1 MPLLYGNKPPIKM
14 IKELKDL
21 VDKCNEEVKKCVKNQ
36 QTQGQTERNINKIF
50 NNYWMSKSKQK
61 HGT

>member
-1 MPLLYGNKPPIKM
+1 M
-14 IKELKDL
+14 IKELKEL

-50 NNYWMSKSKQK
+50 NNYWMSKAKQHESNK
-61 HGT
+61 K